1 MAYQGSLV
9 PKVHLVM
16 MAHVESQGFKA
27 NLGRLVLQVSVASQV
42 REVLL
47 VQPGPKVPRVQ
58 RASPESKVSL
68 GCKAKEG

>member
-1 MAYQGSLV
+1 MASQEE
-9 PKVHLVM
+9 KVRWAKQV
-16 MAHVESQGFKA
+16 SKA
-27 NLGRLVLQVSVASQV
+27 NLASVASQV